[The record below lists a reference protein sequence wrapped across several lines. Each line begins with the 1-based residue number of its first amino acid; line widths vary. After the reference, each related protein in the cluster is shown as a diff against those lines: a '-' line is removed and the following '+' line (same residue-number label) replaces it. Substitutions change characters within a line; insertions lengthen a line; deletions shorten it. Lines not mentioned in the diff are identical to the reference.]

1 MLPAPARRTL
11 AFPSLR
17 PALLALAIG
26 LAIGFGPDA
35 HAQSQR
41 NKKKLTVQEQYE
53 LGVKYS
59 KRGYYIKALEQ
70 LNRVRNYHRDD
81 PYAVKAELAI
91 ADVYFEKREWDQAR
105 LAYED
110 FQRMHPRH
118 SDLDYV
124 VSQIGRSWYKKAP
137 KAAGRDQSYTRQ
149 AIVSWSGFDTRYPDS
164 ALKDEVMADLA
175 ECRERM
181 ARRETLI
188 ARFYV
193 RRGAWRAVEGRADGL
208 LRTWPGSSFETEG
221 LALYAVA
228 SAHRGLE
235 DQANSAVDR
244 LETLDREAAA
254 EVRREVGSIAAAQA
268 AGVPRAD

>member
-1 MLPAPARRTL
+1 VPSATARRTRVY
-11 AFPSLR
+11 PSLR
-17 PALLALAIG
+17 NGLLAVFVG
-26 LAIGFGPDA
+26 LMIGFAPEA
-35 HAQSQR
+35 QAQSQR
-41 NKKKLTVQEQYE
+41 NKKQLSVQEQYD

-124 VSQIGRSWYKKAP
+124 VAQIGRAWYKKAP

-149 AIVSWSGFDTRYPDS
+149 AIVSWSGFDTRFPESD
-164 ALKDEVMADLA
+164 LKVEVMGDLA

-228 SAHRGLE
+228 SAHRGME
-235 DQANSAVDR
+235 DQANSAVAR
-244 LETLDREAAA
+244 LEAIDQAAA
-254 EVRREVGSIAAAQA
+254 AAVRQEVAGIAAAQA
-268 AGVPRAD
+268 AGAPRAD